1 MLKSLK
7 IIFIGTSV
15 IAEKYLK
22 YLLKLKYKIIAIITK
37 YDKFLDKKKKNSKIK
52 ILAKYYKVHILQ
64 PKLLLDIYYKI
75 LFLKPDII
83 IVSSYGNIIP
93 KKIFN
98 IPKLGCINVHF
109 SLLPR
114 WRGASPIQHAILYG
128 DKKTGVTI
136 IKINKYLDEGDIIFK
151 SVCIIKNKDNSNN
164 LYKKIIYMGIKSLII
179 SLNLI
184 TKKNFL
190 LEKQNNFYSTYA
202 YKIKKKNSKIKWHLP
217 AVFLKR
223 FIRAFNLWP
232 VCFFLIKKTYIKVF
246 KVNFDFIKNNK
257 YNIGEIINVNK
268 NGIKIN
274 TISGIL
280 ILKEI
285 QFSGK
290 NKFKVKKNL
299 NVIYNFFILK
309 NIIN

>member
-7 IIFIGTSV
+7 IIFIGTSF

-22 YLLKLKYKIIAIITK
+22 YLFKLKYKIIAIITK
-37 YDKFLDKKKKNSKIK
+37 YDKLLDKKKKYSKIK
-52 ILAKYYKVHILQ
+52 ILSKYYKIPILQ
-64 PKLLLDIYYKI
+64 PKFLLDIYYKI
-75 LFLKPDII
+75 FFLKPDII
-83 IVSSYGNIIP
+83 IISSYGNIIP

-98 IPKLGCINVHF
+98 IPKFGCINVHF
-109 SLLPR
+109 SILPR
-114 WRGASPIQHAILYG
+114 WRGSSPIQHAILYG

-151 SVCIIKNKDNSNN
+151 SICIIKDKDNINN
-164 LYKKIIYMGIKSLII
+164 LYKKIIYIGIESLII

-184 TKKNFL
+184 VKKKFL

-202 YKIKKKNSKIKWHLP
+202 YKIKKKNARIKWYLP
-217 AVFLKR
+217 AIFLKR
-223 FIRAFNLWP
+223 FIKAFNLWP
-232 VCFFLIKKTYIKVF
+232 VCFFLIKKIYIKVF
-246 KVNFDFIKNNK
+246 KIDVNFIKNNK
-257 YNIGEIINVNK
+257 YNIGEIISINN
-268 NGIKIN
+268 NGININ

-290 NKFKVKKNL
+290 NKVKVKKNL
-299 NVIYNFFILK
+299 NNIYNIFILK